1 MKLGQ
6 RGELAISSLEA
17 NFTNFKTRKL
27 TRGQQLSS
35 PKDVNNSVFYLKSG
49 RLKVYLCYGDKILT
63 LSILNPG
70 DIYCTHTR
78 AYVEALDD
86 VEVNVCDLATF
97 ARETHQKPEL
107 IATVTRVLS
116 ETLSGCIDTIEN
128 LAFRDVKA
136 RFACYLLGQIN
147 QDGHQDHHLVK
158 LSLSIEQIAQII
170 GTSRQTLST
179 LISELQ
185 KEEVLVRQERGSLL
199 ILDYQHLEK
208 ISAF

>member
-1 MKLGQ
+1 M
-6 RGELAISSLEA
+6 
-17 NFTNFKTRKL
+17 
-27 TRGQQLSS
+27 LSS
-35 PKDVNNSVFYLKSG
+35 PKDANNSVFYLKSG

-78 AYVEALDD
+78 AFVEALDD
-86 VEVNVCDLATF
+86 VEVKVCDLPTF
-97 ARETHQKPEL
+97 SRQVQQNPKLT
-107 IATVTRVLS
+107 ATVTRVLS

-136 RFACYLLGQIN
+136 RFACYLLGQISRDN
-147 QDGHQDHHLVK
+147 NEDQHIVK

-170 GTSRQTLST
+170 GTTRQTLST

-185 KEEVLVRQERGSLL
+185 KEEVLVRQERGTLL
-199 ILDYQHLEK
+199 ILDYSHLEK
-208 ISAF
+208 ISSF

>member
-1 MKLGQ
+1 M
-6 RGELAISSLEA
+6 
-17 NFTNFKTRKL
+17 
-27 TRGQQLSS
+27 LSS
-35 PKDVNNSVFYLKSG
+35 PKDANNSVFYLQSG

-78 AYVEALDD
+78 AFVEALDD
-86 VEVNVCDLATF
+86 VEVKVCDLPTF
-97 ARETHQKPEL
+97 SRQVQQNPKLT
-107 IATVTRVLS
+107 ATVTRVLS

-147 QDGHQDHHLVK
+147 RDSNEDQHNEEQHIVK

-170 GTSRQTLST
+170 GTTRQTLST

-199 ILDYQHLEK
+199 ILDYNHLEK
-208 ISAF
+208 ISSF